1 MKKKFFLIT
10 GSNGRFASILKK
22 KFRDKKN
29 FIFLDKRQLNILDK
43 MKIRKAILRY
53 KPYAIIHLA
62 ALSRPMIIHEK
73 NIDHSIST
81 NIIGTCN
88 IVTECQKKN
97 IKVIY
102 FSTQYVYPGTKG
114 NYLETSPL
122 LPMNNYAWSKLG
134 GECAVHMYKNSLI
147 LRVNMSENPWIHK
160 FAFTNIKTNFL
171 YHDEVADI
179 LPKLLLK
186 KGIINVGSKNDS
198 IFKFAKRTN
207 INVKKSKYIY
217 LSGQPILPKNSSMN
231 IEKMLRI
238 LKSK

>member
-1 MKKKFFLIT
+1 
-10 GSNGRFASILKK
+10 
-22 KFRDKKN
+22 
-29 FIFLDKRQLNILDK
+29 
-43 MKIRKAILRY
+43 
-53 KPYAIIHLA
+53 
-62 ALSRPMIIHEK
+62 
-73 NIDHSIST
+73 
-81 NIIGTCN
+81 
-88 IVTECQKKN
+88 
-97 IKVIY
+97 
-102 FSTQYVYPGTKG
+102 
-114 NYLETSPL
+114 
-122 LPMNNYAWSKLG
+122 MNNYAWSKLG

>member
-81 NIIGTCN
+81 NIRY
-88 IVTECQKKN
+88 V
-97 IKVIY
+97 
-102 FSTQYVYPGTKG
+102 QYSYR
-114 NYLETSPL
+114 
-122 LPMNNYAWSKLG
+122 MSKEKYQSNL
-134 GECAVHMYKNSLI
+134 
-147 LRVNMSENPWIHK
+147 
-160 FAFTNIKTNFL
+160 FF
-171 YHDEVADI
+171 
-179 LPKLLLK
+179 
-186 KGIINVGSKNDS
+186 DS
-198 IFKFAKRTN
+198 IC
-207 INVKKSKYIY
+207 
-217 LSGQPILPKNSSMN
+217 LSGD
-231 IEKMLRI
+231 
-238 LKSK
+238 